1 MKKAAEAK
9 AAESGVMK
17 KDVQAEIER
26 IKRNLRKQF
35 DVEFQNLLQKVQHKG
50 DHQRFLRYN
59 YIYSYFDRVL
69 FILKKK
75 NYVSSST
82 HRDERGKALRERIQR
97 ADFAFDI

>member
-50 DHQRFLRYN
+50 DHQRFLRYFCT
-59 YIYSYFDRVL
+59 YFDRVL
-69 FILKKK
+69 FIFLKLI
-75 NYVSSST
+75 
-82 HRDERGKALRERIQR
+82 HRDERGKALRERVQR
-97 ADFAFDI
+97 ADFVFDI

>member
-69 FILKKK
+69 FI
-75 NYVSSST
+75 
-82 HRDERGKALRERIQR
+82 
-97 ADFAFDI
+97 